1 MEITRQADYAVRT
14 VLDLARAPAGMRVR
28 TSEIANRQR
37 IPPTFLAK
45 IVARLSVAGLVR
57 TTRGATGGLS
67 LARPAE
73 EINLLEVVEAI
84 DGPLLVN
91 SCVLDPDACAFG
103 ETCPVHEVWCEAQG
117 LLVNRLKQT
126 SFADLASNG
135 L

>member
-14 VLDLARAPAGMRVR
+14 VLDLARSPLGIRVR
-28 TSEIANRQR
+28 TSEIAERQK

-67 LARPAE
+67 LARAPG

-84 DGPLLVN
+84 DGPLAVN
-91 SCVLDPDACAFG
+91 ACVLDPDTCGFG
-103 ETCPVHEVWCEAQG
+103 ETCPVHQVWCEAQS
-117 LLVNRLKQT
+117 LLSNRLRET
-126 SFADLASNG
+126 TFAQLSADG
-135 L
+135 G